1 MKVSLVFA
9 LGLLVAVCTGAI
21 AADPDLVGAWTGER
35 ERIAANEDAY
45 TKGPMTLVIT
55 GQEGRTFTGH
65 LSRTYADKD
74 AIDEGLWGAF
84 TPDGNLMVGADEE
97 GTYAFK
103 LVDADTLDYCY
114 SEAGATARAVCA
126 RLTRKK

>member
-9 LGLLVAVCTGAI
+9 LGLI
-21 AADPDLVGAWTGER
+21 AASSPVLAANPDLVGTWTGER
-35 ERIAANEDAY
+35 ERIAANADGY
-45 TKGPMTLVIT
+45 TRGPLTLVIT
-55 GQEGRTFTGH
+55 RQEGRTFAGH
-65 LSRTYADKD
+65 LSRSYRDKGD
-74 AIDEGLWGAF
+74 IEEGLWGAF
-84 TPDGNLMVGADEE
+84 TPDGNLMVGADDE

-126 RLTRKK
+126 RLTRQK

>member
-1 MKVSLVFA
+1 MKFPMVMA
-9 LGLLVAVCTGAI
+9 LGLVAFSSAAL
-21 AADPDLVGAWTGER
+21 AADPSLVGTWVGER
-35 ERIAANEDAY
+35 ERIAADADGY
-45 TKGPMTLVIT
+45 TKGPLTMVIT

-65 LSRTYADKD
+65 LTRTYPDKADIED
-74 AIDEGLWGAF
+74 GVWGAF
-84 TPDGNLMVGADEE
+84 TPDGNLMVGADDE

-126 RLTRKK
+126 RLTRQK

>member
-1 MKVSLVFA
+1 MRTPVLAA
-9 LGLLVAVCTGAI
+9 LGLIAAGAPAF
-21 AADPDLVGAWTGER
+21 AADPDLVGTWAGER
-35 ERIAANEDAY
+35 ERIAADADGY
-45 TKGPMTLVIT
+45 TKGPLTLVIT
-55 GQEGRTFTGH
+55 AQNGRTFTGH

-84 TPDGNLMVGADEE
+84 TPDGNLMVGADDE

-126 RLTRKK
+126 RLTRQK

>member
-1 MKVSLVFA
+1 MKASLVFA
-9 LGLLVAVCTGAI
+9 LGLMVASTSVL
-21 AADPDLVGAWTGER
+21 AADPDLVGTWVGER
-35 ERIAANEDAY
+35 ERIAANADGY
-45 TKGPMTLVIT
+45 TRGQLTLVIT
-55 GQEGRTFTGH
+55 KQEGRTFAGH
-65 LSRTYADKD
+65 LSRTYPDKD

-114 SEAGATARAVCA
+114 SEAGASARAVCA
-126 RLTRKK
+126 RLTRQK